1 MKKLEVIFNN
11 PVSLKTGCLSSS
23 SCQEYIFLPLVT
35 HFGYFVTYLVHIA
48 RGELEVFYR
57 EFQAVASSYSEQR
70 QNQQN
75 MVSINNAVEDKTSPA
90 HLCLDGAVHGPDK
103 PGLSPSLHSCY
114 DLQQVI

>member
-11 PVSLKTGCLSSS
+11 PVSLKTGFLSSS
-23 SCQEYIFLPLVT
+23 SCQECIFLPLVT

-75 MVSINNAVEDKTSPA
+75 MVVSTMQLKTKPAQPIFALTVQCMGQIN
-90 HLCLDGAVHGPDK
+90 LG
-103 PGLSPSLHSCY
+103 
-114 DLQQVI
+114 